1 MKYDFDEIINRRG
14 TDSLKWQV
22 QSHELPLWVAD
33 MDFRV
38 APPILEAM
46 KKRLDVGVF
55 GYAVVPEEW
64 FDAIIEWWKTRHG
77 YAIDKDS
84 LIFTTGIV
92 PAISSL
98 VKRFS
103 NIGDNVLLQT
113 PVYDIFFHSVENA
126 GRHVLENKL
135 VYDGEKYSVD
145 FTDLEEKL
153 ALSTTTLMILCNPHN
168 PVGRTFSA
176 DELVRIGELCKKH
189 GVTVISDEIH
199 CDLTAPNVSYTPF
212 AAVSK
217 ICEDV
222 SVTCIS
228 ASKAFNIAGLQSA
241 AVFAKNP
248 VLKAKAERGLNSD
261 DIAEPNVF
269 ACDTAI
275 AAFKKCG
282 EWNDQLREYIE
293 GNRKY
298 ARETLKGV
306 NSVKMLEQNAS
317 YLLWIDTSELTH
329 DSAALCDFLRKETGL
344 YICDGARYRGNGNDF
359 VRINIAYPRA
369 VLADALERFKRGIA
383 LFAAKNGKA

>member
-1 MKYDFDEIINRRG
+1 MKYDFDEIIDRRG

-22 QSHELPLWVAD
+22 KEGELPLWIAD

-38 APPILEAM
+38 APPITDAL

-55 GYAVVPEEW
+55 GYAVIP
-64 FDAIIEWWKTRHG
+64 DAWYDSIVNWWKVRHG
-77 YAIDKDS
+77 YTIDKDS

-92 PAISSL
+92 PAISSM
-98 VKRFS
+98 VKRLS
-103 NIGDNVLLQT
+103 NVGDNVLLQT

-153 ALSTTTLMILCNPHN
+153 ARPTTSLMILCNPHN

-176 DELVRIGELCKKH
+176 DELKRVGELCKKH

-212 AAVSK
+212 AAASET
-217 ICEDV
+217 CEDI
-222 SVTCIS
+222 SVVCIS

-241 AVFAKNP
+241 AVYAKNP
-248 VLKAKAERGLNSD
+248 QLKAKAERGLNSD

-269 ACDTAI
+269 AADATV
-275 AAFKKCG
+275 AAFNNG
-282 EWNDQLREYIE
+282 GDWNEQLREYIE
-293 GNRKY
+293 GNREY
-298 ARETLKGV
+298 ARETLKDV
-306 NSVKMLEQNAS
+306 SCVKMLEQNAS
-317 YLLWIDTSELTH
+317 YLLWIDTSELTG
-329 DSAALCDFLRKETGL
+329 DSCALCEFIREKTGL

-369 VLADALERFKRGIA
+369 VLADALERFKRGIKM
-383 LFAAKNGKA
+383 FASKNAKA